1 MMEGSD
7 KRRYARFTTVDSTVQ
22 GSIITRL
29 YEVNWLLF
37 ALVFLV
43 GGIGVA
49 MIFAATDGRWGAG
62 AFQHLQRLVLGG
74 GLMLFV
80 AMVNIRIWYF
90 LAYPIYAAAV
100 LLLGAV
106 DIFGVEVNGSVRW
119 LDFGFMRLQPSEIMK
134 LAIVLALARY
144 YHDLPGWR
152 VSRASGLFG
161 ALLIIGIPMQFIF
174 RQPDLGTTILLVAT
188 GFALVFLAGINWRV
202 MLGGFVTAAIAIPI
216 FYKFGLKDYQRARIN
231 TMFAPEADPMGA
243 SYHIIQ
249 SKIALGSGGVSGKGF
264 MQGTQRSGDYV
275 PENTTD
281 FIFTVIGEEFGL
293 IGGVGTIALYGLL
306 IGFCL
311 YLSLQVKHL
320 FSRLLILGVT
330 TTFALY
336 VFINLAMVMG
346 LIPVVG
352 VPLPLISYGGTV
364 ILTVMSGFGLILS
377 AHLFRNAELPKGQ
390 N

>member
-1 MMEGSD
+1 MMEQSD
-7 KRRYARFTTVDSTVQ
+7 KRRYARFATVDTTVQ

-49 MIFAATDGRWGAG
+49 MIFAATDGQWNAG
-62 AFQHLQRLVLGG
+62 AFQHLQRLIIGG
-74 GLMLFV
+74 GVMLII
-80 AMVNIRIWYF
+80 ALVNIRFWYF
-90 LAYPIYAAAV
+90 LAYPLYFACIC
-100 LLLGAV
+100 LLGAV
-106 DIFGVEVNGSVRW
+106 DFFGVEVNGSTRW
-119 LDFGFMRLQPSEIMK
+119 LDLKIMRIQPSELMK

-161 ALLIIGIPMQFIF
+161 ALILIAVPMQFIF
-174 RQPDLGTTILLVAT
+174 RQPDLGTTLLLVAT
-188 GFALVFLAGINWRV
+188 GFSIVFLAGVNWRV
-202 MLGGFVTAAIAIPI
+202 ILGGFATAAVAIPV

-231 TMFAPEADPMGA
+231 TMFSPEADPMGA
-243 SYHIIQ
+243 SYHITQ

-293 IGGVGTIALYGLL
+293 IGGVGTIALYGVL
-306 IGFCL
+306 IAFCL
-311 YLSLQVKHL
+311 YLSFKVKHL
-320 FSRLLILGVT
+320 FSRLLILGIT

-346 LIPVVG
+346 LVPVVG

-364 ILTVMSGFGLILS
+364 ILTVMTGFGLILS
-377 AHLFRNAELPKGQ
+377 AHLFRGAELPKGQ
-390 N
+390 L

>member
-1 MMEGSD
+1 MMNRSD
-7 KRRYARFTTVDSTVQ
+7 KNRYARYATVDSTVQ
-22 GSIITRL
+22 GSVITRL
-29 YEVNWLLF
+29 YEINWLLF
-37 ALVFLV
+37 ALVFII
-43 GGIGVA
+43 GSIGVA
-49 MIFAATDGRWGAG
+49 MIFAATDGRWNAG
-62 AFQHLQRLVLGG
+62 AFQHLQRLIFGG
-74 GLMLFV
+74 GIMLAV
-80 AMVNIRIWYF
+80 ALVNIRIWYF
-90 LAYPIYAAAV
+90 LAYPIYIGAV

-106 DIFGVEVNGSVRW
+106 DVFGVEVNGSVRW
-119 LDFGFMRLQPSEIMK
+119 LDLGFMRIQPSEVMK

-202 MLGGFVTAAIAIPI
+202 MVGSALAAAVAIPL
-216 FYKFGLKDYQRARIN
+216 FYKFGLKEYQRARIN
-231 TMFAPEADPMGA
+231 TMFSPDIDPMGA
-243 SYHIIQ
+243 SYHITQ

-293 IGGVGTIALYGLL
+293 IGGVGTIAIYGVL
-306 IGFCL
+306 IAFCL

-330 TTFALY
+330 TTFSLY

-364 ILTVMSGFGLILS
+364 ILTVMIGFGLILS
-377 AHLFRNAELPKGQ
+377 SHLFRNAELPKGY

>member
-1 MMEGSD
+1 MMNRSD
-7 KRRYARFTTVDSTVQ
+7 KNRYARYATVDSTVQ
-22 GSIITRL
+22 GSVITRL

-37 ALVFLV
+37 ALVFII
-43 GGIGVA
+43 GSIGVA
-49 MIFAATDGRWGAG
+49 MIFAATDGRWNAG
-62 AFQHLQRLVLGG
+62 AFQHLQRLIFGG
-74 GLMLFV
+74 GIMLAV
-80 AMVNIRIWYF
+80 ALVNIRIWYF
-90 LAYPIYAAAV
+90 LAYPIYIGAV

-106 DIFGVEVNGSVRW
+106 DVFGVEVNGSVRW
-119 LDFGFMRLQPSEIMK
+119 LDLGFMRIQPSEVMK

-202 MLGGFVTAAIAIPI
+202 MVGSALAAAVAIPL
-216 FYKFGLKDYQRARIN
+216 FYKFGLKEYQRARIN
-231 TMFAPEADPMGA
+231 TMFSPDIDPMGA
-243 SYHIIQ
+243 SYHITQ

-293 IGGVGTIALYGLL
+293 IGGVGTIAIYGVL
-306 IGFCL
+306 IAFCL

-330 TTFALY
+330 TTFSLY

-364 ILTVMSGFGLILS
+364 ILTVMIGFGLILS
-377 AHLFRNAELPKGQ
+377 SHLFRNAELPKGY